1 MTLSNKVKMQ
11 CRKGICI
18 SFICIPSVYPHCT
31 KYVSNKCTKAKSVFS
46 PNSSPQKE
54 SVFLLIIPVRSS
66 RLHFTSGLKV
76 PPKNQLDPLQQVT
89 RNLDMSHIRKM
100 VLGVNI
106 VMLQQ
111 TLGGEIVDETT
122 VLEVLIDL
130 SSLFLVVSAADVLLA
145 FFGESSPLGL
155 FKLG

>member
-1 MTLSNKVKMQ
+1 MY
-11 CRKGICI
+11 KGQII
-18 SFICIPSVYPHCT
+18 
-31 KYVSNKCTKAKSVFS
+31 S
-46 PNSSPQKE
+46 PNFNLQKGR
-54 SVFLLIIPVRSS
+54 SVFLLIVPVSSS
-66 RLHFTSGLKV
+66 RGGCTCGLKV
-76 PPKNQLDPLQQVT
+76 PPENQLNPLQQVT

-130 SSLFLVVSAADVLLA
+130 PGLFLVESATDVLLS
-145 FFGESSPLGL
+145 FPGKTSPLGL
-155 FKLG
+155 LKVSWMNIHSQSCRRNKDIP

>member
-1 MTLSNKVKMQ
+1 L
-11 CRKGICI
+11 KG
-18 SFICIPSVYPHCT
+18 
-31 KYVSNKCTKAKSVFS
+31 
-46 PNSSPQKE
+46 
-54 SVFLLIIPVRSS
+54 SVFLLIVPVRSS
-66 RLHFTSGLKV
+66 RLHFTRGLKV
-76 PPKNQLDPLQQVT
+76 PPQNQLNPLQQVA

-100 VLGVNI
+100 VLGVDI

-130 SSLFLVVSAADVLLA
+130 ASLFLVVSATDVLLA

-155 FKLG
+155 FKLDCMYIHGHPRPKL

>member
-1 MTLSNKVKMQ
+1 L
-11 CRKGICI
+11 KG
-18 SFICIPSVYPHCT
+18 
-31 KYVSNKCTKAKSVFS
+31 
-46 PNSSPQKE
+46 
-54 SVFLLIIPVRSS
+54 SVFLLIVPVRSS
-66 RLHFTSGLKV
+66 RLHFTRGLKV
-76 PPKNQLDPLQQVT
+76 PPQNQLNPLQQVA

-100 VLGVNI
+100 VLGVDI

-130 SSLFLVVSAADVLLA
+130 SSLFLVVSATDVLLA

-155 FKLG
+155 